1 MRTLGTVRPNPYPF
15 RVLNKRFIEDITQ
28 AIEGASRTDLIKRP
42 SNKGEGWTN
51 SLINVRPFSVQGY
64 EDTDHLYLDS
74 HLYQRTENEQDE
86 SVESTVDV
94 GEVSG
99 VARALFTDPDDG
111 VEKGLAC
118 EFIFRGEDHFVP
130 VPSNL
135 VGETLV
141 VEVVITERPS
151 SIGANTVSGALV
163 YEGTLPVL
171 GFPILSMSESTL
183 NGDRALSFDD
193 SHLQLPSGGAVDL
206 SGRKALIWRTG
217 APTSVSSI
225 IEVDVSTLDDGGV
238 GIGLPIVHLEEDLSS
253 ISVCVLG
260 VFTSS
265 SSFPAQTAND
275 TEGTLN
281 SFSSHVARGTF
292 GSNGMSS
299 VSAYLDQWVLPS
311 LSEWTGRDSSGLYL
325 GAFIAQSLH
334 RNNSN
339 GKVFSAHRPSVTQGG
354 FEEDSSPLIRAESN
368 DGIEVF
374 RVSGRGLQEGI
385 PVSPFLSSEVFQR
398 EVSLAHGSWSA
409 LAHMNAHLG
418 LTSQTVPTS
427 LNDLSNGAFL
437 SPFDLNGH
445 IPFPFCHIT
454 DIIGQGEPFNSLGMN
469 FLRHGGFFGFK
480 SFYQNASLQ
489 SGPLLS
495 WDFDSSLWSS
505 FNYDNIANPKTG
517 GVYADPSEFFS
528 DLGPEGRVSLRVPFN
543 PPHGFSLQRVRFVGS
558 MNFKDGQTPRFS
570 EGTFLSA
577 GARLDIHLERYD
589 RTPITSGLP
598 QSFEL
603 LASASYAD
611 EDFVSVN
618 EGGAIHVHESKA
630 LKFDFEDRIRGGGV
644 WDGNQAKVSPRYYLT
659 ISVRPPA
666 FVGTS
671 FVLSGLQLDG
681 FSLNLANTDILV

>member
-51 SLINVRPFSVQGY
+51 SLINVRPVDSSFASFF
-64 EDTDHLYLDS
+64 LDS

-99 VARALFTDPDDG
+99 VARALFTDPEDG

-118 EFIFRGEDHFVP
+118 EFIFRGEDHPTP

-151 SIGANTVSGALV
+151 SIGADTVSGALV
-163 YEGTLPVL
+163 YEGTVPVL
-171 GFPILSMSESTL
+171 GFPVLSMSESTL

-193 SHLQLPSGGAVDL
+193 SHLQLPNGQIVDL
-206 SGRKALIWRTG
+206 SGRKALVWRTG

-238 GIGLPIVHLEEDLSS
+238 GIGLPIVHLEEDLGS

-275 TEGTLN
+275 TEGTLK

-292 GSNGMSS
+292 GANGMSS

-311 LSEWTGRDSSGLYL
+311 ISEWTGRDSSGLYL

-334 RNNSN
+334 RNPLN
-339 GKVFSAHRPSVTQGG
+339 GKVFSSHRPSVTQGG
-354 FEEDSSPLIRAESN
+354 FEEESSPLIRAESKS
-368 DGIEVF
+368 GAEVF
-374 RVSGRGLQEGI
+374 TVSGRGLQAG
-385 PVSPFLSSEVFQR
+385 VRVAPFLSSEIFQR

-409 LAHMNAHLG
+409 LAHMTRNLG
-418 LTSQTVPTS
+418 HGSHDSVPVTYG
-427 LNDLSNGAFL
+427 DLSSGAFL
-437 SPFDLNGH
+437 SPFESNGQ
-445 IPFPFCHIT
+445 IAFPFTHSSE
-454 DIIGQGEPFNSLGMN
+454 IIGGSTPFNSLGMD

-480 SFYQNASLQ
+480 SNYTARDRQA
-489 SGPLLS
+489 GPLLS
-495 WDFDSSLWSS
+495 WEFDLDLWRSLGYSSTQHPTEGGTFSS
-505 FNYDNIANPKTG
+505 
-517 GVYADPSEFFS
+517 
-528 DLGPEGRVSLRVPFN
+528 PEQFYSAFGEDGLVSLRVPFN
-543 PPHGFSLQRVRFVGS
+543 PPHGFEMESVRFVGS
-558 MNFKDGQTPRFS
+558 MNFKDGQTPRLS
-570 EGTFLSA
+570 ESLFLSA
-577 GARLDIHLERYD
+577 GARLDISLERYD
-589 RTPITSGLP
+589 RTPIESGLS
-598 QSFEL
+598 QSLEVLTSVSYRDEEFLSGSL
-603 LASASYAD
+603 L
-611 EDFVSVN
+611 
-618 EGGAIHVHESKA
+618 GGDIRVHDPKTGM
-630 LKFDFEDRIRGGGV
+630 KHTFEDRIGGGGI
-644 WDGNQAKVSPRYYLT
+644 WDENPNQVSPRYFIT

-666 FVGTS
+666 FTGSS
-671 FVLSGLQLDG
+671 FVLSGLQFEG
-681 FSLNLANTDILV
+681 FTNNLANSDFLS